1 MATTSIVFVGHVV
14 PPLGVHFAAGAG
26 VAVANPRSP
35 TDASKIH
42 FILNA
47 GGGEEDITRLKSLDL
62 VKSVAG

>member
-1 MATTSIVFVGHVV
+1 M
-14 PPLGVHFAAGAG
+14 
-26 VAVANPRSP
+26 AVANPRSP

-47 GGGEEDITRLKSLDL
+47 GGEEEDFTRLKSLDI